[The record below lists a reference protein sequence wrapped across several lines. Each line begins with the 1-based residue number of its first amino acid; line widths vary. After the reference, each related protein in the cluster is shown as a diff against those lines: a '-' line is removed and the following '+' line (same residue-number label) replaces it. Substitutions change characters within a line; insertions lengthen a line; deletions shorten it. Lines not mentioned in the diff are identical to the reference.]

1 MVSVLAP
8 NGPLHAVSANPV
20 CCGTFAVIGAWSF
33 GCWVSLVS
41 RLRLRGG
48 TRPAQSTMIGFL
60 ATIVVLCLGYW
71 TVDTPTPAL
80 PVIRDDLGL
89 TATVTGM
96 VFSFFFFGR
105 LVANVPAAW
114 VVDQR
119 GPKVTICI
127 GALLVMLGSL
137 VSAISPSA
145 VPLLAARTVQG
156 MGVAFLATAGLLS
169 LLRVR
174 PAGGAA
180 MASFNVA
187 AGVGGAIGLLIG
199 GLLTGAFGWRSV
211 FFQSAAIAAVILL
224 IGVFAPQHNAQSRPS
239 PSDEDADGTSAV
251 AAPKM
256 RINGL
261 LVLAMAANFLVFLN
275 YCIWAVGAPLYVAEV
290 VGATPEV
297 LGQLLLVITIVHL
310 LGAFPMGRLVRLI
323 GPYPVFGMG
332 MVLTAVGV
340 FTAIF
345 MQSAWGMVLPLA
357 LYAAGASAANIA
369 SGDLLLRLGGAG
381 GKAVGMVR
389 LTSDFGMVLGPIFA
403 GILADRFGVRA
414 PFVAVGSLSVVA
426 AIAVAIVL
434 LVVRRRLARI

>member
-1 MVSVLAP
+1 MSVLVP
-8 NGPLHAVSANPV
+8 YGPLHAVSANPV

-80 PVIRDDLGL
+80 PEIRDDLGL
-89 TATVTGM
+89 SATVTGM
-96 VFSFFFFGR
+96 IFSVFFFGR
-105 LVANVPAAW
+105 LVANLPAAW

-119 GPKVTICI
+119 GPKVTICV
-127 GALLVMLGSL
+127 GALLVITGSL
-137 VSAISPSA
+137 VSAFSSSA
-145 VPLLAARTVQG
+145 VPLLAARAVQG
-156 MGVAFLATAGLLS
+156 MGVAFLAPAGLLS

-211 FFQSAAIAAVILL
+211 FLQTAAIGVVILL
-224 IGVFAPQHNAQSRPS
+224 VGVFARQRSLEMRP
-239 PSDEDADGTSAV
+239 EAAGTDQPLRESNV
-251 AAPKM
+251 PKT

-261 LVLAMAANFLVFLN
+261 LLLAMAANFLVFLN
-275 YCIWAVGAPLYVAEV
+275 YCIWAVGAPLYAAEV
-290 VGATPEV
+290 VGASPEV
-297 LGQLLLVITIVHL
+297 LGQLLMVITVVHL
-310 LGAFPMGRLVRLI
+310 LGAFPMGRLVGAI
-323 GPYPVFGMG
+323 GPYPVFGIG

-345 MQSAWGMVLPLA
+345 MQSAWGMILPLA